1 MLQVYF
7 YVDLVEVINAR
18 SGSLDNA
25 NAWQVCEK
33 FDKNPIT
40 GFDSIERMI
49 PSMAQRTSLLFYKVW
64 LHYLLREIKEE
75 EEL

>member
-1 MLQVYF
+1 ME

-25 NAWQVCEK
+25 NAWQLCEK
-33 FDKNPIT
+33 CDKNPIT

-49 PSMAQRTSLLFYKVW
+49 QRVW
-64 LHYLLREIKEE
+64 HKG
-75 EEL
+75 

>member
-1 MLQVYF
+1 M
-7 YVDLVEVINAR
+7 DLVEVINAR

-49 PSMAQRTSLLFYKVW
+49 QSMAQRISLLFLWYG
-64 LHYLLREIKEE
+64 YIIY
-75 EEL
+75 